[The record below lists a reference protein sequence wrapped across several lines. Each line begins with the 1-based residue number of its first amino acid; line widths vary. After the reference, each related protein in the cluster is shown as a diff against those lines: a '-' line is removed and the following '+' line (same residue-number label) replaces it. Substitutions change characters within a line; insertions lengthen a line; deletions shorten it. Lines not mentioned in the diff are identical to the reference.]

1 MNINQDFNNLTFD
14 LPKNQSNVIKVIGI
28 GGGGSNAINHMFSK
42 GIKGVDYVVCN
53 TDAQALENSLVP
65 NKVQLGVNLTEGMGA
80 GADPNVGE
88 KAAIENLTELRKML
102 EKNTKMVFIT
112 AGMGG
117 GTGTGAAPI
126 ISKLAME
133 MDILTVGIV
142 TMPFIFEGKV
152 RQNQANKGLEKLKKN
167 CDSLIVVNN
176 NKLRDIYGNLG
187 VKEGFSKAD
196 EVLATA
202 AKGIAEV
209 ITHHYTQNI
218 DLKDAKTVLS
228 KSGSA
233 IMGSAGSSG
242 DKRAIKAVSNALDSP
257 LLNDNRI
264 KGAQNVL
271 LLILSGS
278 SEVTIDEIGVINDY
292 IQEKAGNN
300 VNIIMGIGE
309 DPETIEEISVTVI
322 ATGFDIKLQDE
333 IIHIDPKKK
342 IHYLENEGEV
352 IEKFD
357 KNKSKTTL
365 QFENASDSIDFK
377 NINFNS
383 ENISYLDTKTE
394 IFELDDIKDLDVEF
408 ESVSFDNSNVVD
420 EKIEVDVKSIVVNEP
435 ELIKSEINE
444 LNFHNT
450 VNSNDDI
457 VVHTLEDDINDIIVI
472 DPVQIIPYTMVADSK
487 SIKVADEV
495 NSNLE
500 KDKSNDDLNPFNN
513 PIAKALAKRTEERK
527 IKLKEF
533 NYKFAKARRVL
544 DMEKEPAYKRAGIEL
559 ESDIIS
565 NDISATKIEE
575 DNDGNLELKSNNSF
589 LHDNVD

>member
-1 MNINQDFNNLTFD
+1 MNTNQDYNNLSFD
-14 LPKNQSNVIKVIGI
+14 LPKNQSNVIKVIGV
-28 GGGGSNAINHMFSK
+28 GGGGSNAINYMFSK

-53 TDAQALENSLVP
+53 TDAQALENSSVP

-80 GADPNVGE
+80 GADPTVGE
-88 KAAIENLTELRKML
+88 QAAIENLSELRDML

-142 TMPFIFEGKV
+142 TMPFVFEGKI
-152 RQNQANKGLEKLKKN
+152 RQNQANKGLEKLKNN
-167 CDSLIVVNN
+167 CDSIIVVNN

-218 DLKDAKTVLS
+218 DLKDAKAVLS

-242 DKRAIKAVSNALDSP
+242 DKRAIKAVTNALDSP

-264 KGAQNVL
+264 QGAQNVL

-278 SEVTIDEIGVINDY
+278 SEVTIDEIGIINDY
-292 IQEKAGNN
+292 IQEIAGNN

-309 DPETIEEISVTVI
+309 DSNLIDEISVTVI
-322 ATGFDIKLQDE
+322 ATGFDISLQDE
-333 IIHIDPKKK
+333 IIHVDPKKK
-342 IHYLENEGEV
+342 IHYLDEESEV
-352 IEKFD
+352 VEKFED
-357 KNKSKTTL
+357 KKSDPPL
-365 QFENASDSIDFK
+365 QYDYASDSIDFK
-377 NINFNS
+377 NIDFDSDSLEDLNS
-383 ENISYLDTKTE
+383 KTE
-394 IFELDDIKDLDVEF
+394 IIEIEDVRDIDVEF
-408 ESVSFDNSNVVD
+408 ETVAF
-420 EKIEVDVKSIVVNEP
+420 K
-435 ELIKSEINE
+435 KSEIIDERIE
-444 LNFHNT
+444 LDFRDIY
-450 VNSNDDI
+450 VNDAEI
-457 VVHTLEDDINDIIVI
+457 VKSEDKNLNSDKVIHVLEEDINDIEVI
-472 DPVQIIPYTMVADSK
+472 DPVQIIPYTMVGDLESVKVTDEINTTSENKK
-487 SIKVADEV
+487 SVEDF
-495 NSNLE
+495 
-500 KDKSNDDLNPFNN
+500 NPFDN

-533 NYKFAKARRVL
+533 NYKFAKSRRVE
-544 DMEKEPAYKRAGIEL
+544 DMEKEPAYKRAGIDL
-559 ESDIIS
+559 ENDFSTEIS
-565 NDISATKIEE
+565 MTKVEE
-575 DNDGNLELKSNNSF
+575 DDNGNIELKSENSF

>member
-1 MNINQDFNNLTFD
+1 MNTNQDYNNLSFD
-14 LPKNQSNVIKVIGI
+14 LPKNQSNVIKVIGV
-28 GGGGSNAINHMFSK
+28 GGGGSNAINYMFSK

-53 TDAQALENSLVP
+53 TDAQALENSSVP

-80 GADPNVGE
+80 GADPTVGE
-88 KAAIENLTELRKML
+88 QAAIENLSELRDML

-142 TMPFIFEGKV
+142 TMPFVFEGKI
-152 RQNQANKGLEKLKKN
+152 RQNQANKGLEKLKNN
-167 CDSLIVVNN
+167 CDSIIVVNN

-218 DLKDAKTVLS
+218 DLKDAKAVLS

-242 DKRAIKAVSNALDSP
+242 DKRAIKAVTNALDSP

-264 KGAQNVL
+264 QGAQNVL

-278 SEVTIDEIGVINDY
+278 SEVTIDEIGIINDY
-292 IQEKAGNN
+292 IQEIAGNN

-309 DPETIEEISVTVI
+309 DSNLIDEISVTVI
-322 ATGFDIKLQDE
+322 ATGFDISLQDE
-333 IIHIDPKKK
+333 IIHVDPKKK
-342 IHYLENEGEV
+342 IHYLDEESEV
-352 IEKFD
+352 VEKFED
-357 KNKSKTTL
+357 KKSDPPL
-365 QFENASDSIDFK
+365 QYDYASDSIDFK
-377 NINFNS
+377 NIDFDSDSLEDLNS
-383 ENISYLDTKTE
+383 KTE
-394 IFELDDIKDLDVEF
+394 IVEIEDVRDIDVEF
-408 ESVSFDNSNVVD
+408 ETVAF
-420 EKIEVDVKSIVVNEP
+420 K
-435 ELIKSEINE
+435 KSEIIDERIE
-444 LNFHNT
+444 LDFRDIY
-450 VNSNDDI
+450 VNDAEI
-457 VVHTLEDDINDIIVI
+457 VKSEDKNLNSDKVIHVLEEDINDIEVI
-472 DPVQIIPYTMVADSK
+472 DPVQIIPYTMVGDLESVKVTDEINTTSENKK
-487 SIKVADEV
+487 SVEDF
-495 NSNLE
+495 
-500 KDKSNDDLNPFNN
+500 NPFDN

-533 NYKFAKARRVL
+533 NYKFAKSRRVE
-544 DMEKEPAYKRAGIEL
+544 DMEKEPAYKRAGIDL
-559 ESDIIS
+559 ENDFSTEIS
-565 NDISATKIEE
+565 MTKVEQD
-575 DNDGNLELKSNNSF
+575 DNGNIELKSENSF

>member
-1 MNINQDFNNLTFD
+1 MNTNQDYNNLSFD
-14 LPKNQSNVIKVIGI
+14 LPKNQSNVIKVIGV
-28 GGGGSNAINHMFSK
+28 GGGGSNAINYMFSK

-53 TDAQALENSLVP
+53 TDAQALENSSVP

-80 GADPNVGE
+80 GADPTVGE
-88 KAAIENLTELRKML
+88 QAAIENLSELREML

-142 TMPFIFEGKV
+142 TMPFVFEGKI
-152 RQNQANKGLEKLKKN
+152 RQNQANKGLEKLKNN
-167 CDSLIVVNN
+167 CDSIIVVNN

-218 DLKDAKTVLS
+218 DLKDAKAVLS

-242 DKRAIKAVSNALDSP
+242 DKRAIKAVTNALDSP

-264 KGAQNVL
+264 HGAQNVL

-278 SEVTIDEIGVINDY
+278 SEVTIDEIGIINDY
-292 IQEKAGNN
+292 IQERAGNN

-309 DPETIEEISVTVI
+309 DSNLIDEISVTVI
-322 ATGFDIKLQDE
+322 ATGFDISLQDE
-333 IIHIDPKKK
+333 IIHVDPKKK
-342 IHYLENEGEV
+342 IHYLDEESEV
-352 IEKFD
+352 VEKFED
-357 KNKSKTTL
+357 KKSDPPL
-365 QFENASDSIDFK
+365 QYDYASDSIDFK
-377 NINFNS
+377 NIDFDSDSLEDINS
-383 ENISYLDTKTE
+383 KTE
-394 IFELDDIKDLDVEF
+394 IVEIEDIRDIDVEF
-408 ESVSFDNSNVVD
+408 ETVTFN
-420 EKIEVDVKSIVVNEP
+420 
-435 ELIKSEINE
+435 KSEIIDERIKLDFRDIYVNDAE
-444 LNFHNT
+444 IVKSEDKNLNSDKVIH
-450 VNSNDDI
+450 V
-457 VVHTLEDDINDIIVI
+457 LEEDINDIEVI
-472 DPVQIIPYTMVADSK
+472 DPVQSIPYTMVGDSESVK
-487 SIKVADEV
+487 FTDEI
-495 NSNLE
+495 NTNLE
-500 KDKSNDDLNPFNN
+500 NKKSVEDFNPFDN

-533 NYKFAKARRVL
+533 NYKFAKSRRVE
-544 DMEKEPAYKRAGIEL
+544 DMEKEPAYKRAGIDL
-559 ESDIIS
+559 ENDLSTEIS
-565 NDISATKIEE
+565 MTKVEE
-575 DNDGNLELKSNNSF
+575 DDNGNIELKSKNSF

>member
-1 MNINQDFNNLTFD
+1 MNTNQDYNNLSFD
-14 LPKNQSNVIKVIGI
+14 LPKNQSNVIKVIGV
-28 GGGGSNAINHMFSK
+28 GGGGSNAINYMFSK

-53 TDAQALENSLVP
+53 TDAQALENSSVP

-80 GADPNVGE
+80 GADPTVGE
-88 KAAIENLTELRKML
+88 QAAIENLSELREML

-142 TMPFIFEGKV
+142 TMPFVFEGKI
-152 RQNQANKGLEKLKKN
+152 RQNQANKGLEKLKNN
-167 CDSLIVVNN
+167 CDSIIVVNN

-218 DLKDAKTVLS
+218 DLKDAKAVLS

-242 DKRAIKAVSNALDSP
+242 DKRAIKAVTNALDSP

-264 KGAQNVL
+264 QGAQNVL

-278 SEVTIDEIGVINDY
+278 SEVTIDEIGIINDY
-292 IQEKAGNN
+292 IQERAGNN

-309 DPETIEEISVTVI
+309 DSNLIDEISVTVI
-322 ATGFDIKLQDE
+322 ATGFDISLQDE
-333 IIHIDPKKK
+333 IIHVDPKKK
-342 IHYLENEGEV
+342 IHYLDEESEV
-352 IEKFD
+352 VEKFED
-357 KNKSKTTL
+357 KKSDPPL
-365 QFENASDSIDFK
+365 QYDYASDSIDFK
-377 NINFNS
+377 NIDFDSDSLEDINS
-383 ENISYLDTKTE
+383 KTE
-394 IFELDDIKDLDVEF
+394 IVEIEDIRNIDVEF
-408 ESVSFDNSNVVD
+408 ETVTFN
-420 EKIEVDVKSIVVNEP
+420 
-435 ELIKSEINE
+435 KSEIIDERIE
-444 LNFHNT
+444 LDYRDIY
-450 VNSNDDI
+450 VNDAEI
-457 VVHTLEDDINDIIVI
+457 VKSEYKNLNSDKVIHVLEEDINDIEVI
-472 DPVQIIPYTMVADSK
+472 DPVQIIPYTMVGDSESVKVTDEINTK
-487 SIKVADEV
+487 SENK
-495 NSNLE
+495 
-500 KDKSNDDLNPFNN
+500 KSVEDFNPFDN

-533 NYKFAKARRVL
+533 NYKFAKSRRVE
-544 DMEKEPAYKRAGIEL
+544 DMEKEPAYKRAGIDL
-559 ESDIIS
+559 EKDLSTEIS
-565 NDISATKIEE
+565 MTKVEE
-575 DNDGNLELKSNNSF
+575 DDNGNIELKSKNSF